1 MVAKVWV
8 RQEGFLKLII
18 LLHKVNVDP
27 DRIAALCKVF
37 PLSTG
42 LKLRSQL
49 VVLTQCL
56 KDRLDEEIGVKKTV
70 ALKCSE
76 V

>member
-8 RQEGFLKLII
+8 RQEGFLKLMI
-18 LLHKVNVDP
+18 LLHIVNVNP

-42 LKLRSQL
+42 LKLRSPL
-49 VVLTQCL
+49 LVLTQCL
-56 KDRLDEEIGVKKTV
+56 KDRLEEETVVKKTV
-70 ALKCSE
+70 ARKYRE